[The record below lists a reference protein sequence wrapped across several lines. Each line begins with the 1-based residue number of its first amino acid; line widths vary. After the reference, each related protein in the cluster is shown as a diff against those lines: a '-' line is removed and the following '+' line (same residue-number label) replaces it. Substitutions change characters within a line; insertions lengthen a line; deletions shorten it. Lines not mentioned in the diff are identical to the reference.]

1 MQSEI
6 ADFPRCHQRA
16 NWTKHTIM
24 WQRDVICKTE
34 STLRIG
40 LPSEEDWATA
50 TGCVQTLWWNLHV
63 WFLKHAGWQ
72 TDRQT
77 NRHADW
83 NIFDYVMQLYWTSV
97 FWSYTHYSVVVV
109 LQVWWTSLF
118 VRSPQTKMSNFHLF
132 YYFATTPMGEV
143 IKHTDVLIT
152 ILRNHSHGWS
162 IVMSTSVCVCVCLS
176 PGGYIRNHSCDFC
189 QIFCACCL

>member
-1 MQSEI
+1 MVKFARLVFET
-6 ADFPRCHQRA
+6 RR
-16 NWTKHTIM
+16 M
-24 WQRDVICKTE
+24 
-34 STLRIG
+34 
-40 LPSEEDWATA
+40 
-50 TGCVQTLWWNLHV
+50 
-63 WFLKHAGWQ
+63 

-109 LQVWWTSLF
+109 LQVWWTSSLF

-162 IVMSTSVCVCVCLS
+162 IVMSTSVCVCVCLQGDISGIIRAIFAKFFVHVAYSCGSVLFWQVDEIPREGAVLGFSS
-176 PGGYIRNHSCDFC
+176 PL
-189 QIFCACCL
+189 A